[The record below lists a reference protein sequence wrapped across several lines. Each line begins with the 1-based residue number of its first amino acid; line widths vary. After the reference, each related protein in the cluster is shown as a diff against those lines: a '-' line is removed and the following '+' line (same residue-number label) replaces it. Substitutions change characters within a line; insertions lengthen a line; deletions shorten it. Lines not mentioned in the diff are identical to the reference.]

1 MAVKKKTT
9 KNADV
14 VAGGRNKKKVAKKA
28 VTKKKVAK
36 KAVTKKA
43 VAKKK
48 VAGFKKKVAKKKT
61 TKKNLPA
68 TTKKNLPA
76 TTKKNL
82 PATTKKNLPA
92 LRKNRALEADKP
104 STARKI
110 ARVAK
115 NVVRSPV
122 GKLGIPGAL
131 ATAAYFG
138 YKEFAGKKPK
148 KKAAPKKVKVI
159 EKNKPV
165 GGSIGRTSMKDF
177 KPKTKTKTVTA
188 KKKVSN
194 KRFDPRKANRA
205 GQKFGQR

>member
-9 KNADV
+9 KNAEV

-28 VTKKKVAK
+28 VTKKAVTKKKVAK
-36 KAVTKKA
+36 KAVTSAKKNKLSKA
-43 VAKKK
+43 VTPTKKNKLSKAVTPAKKNK
-48 VAGFKKKVAKKKT
+48 LNRAVTPAKKNKLNRAVTKKKVAKKT
-61 TKKNLPA
+61 STGTKLAN
-68 TTKKNLPA
+68 
-76 TTKKNL
+76 
-82 PATTKKNLPA
+82 
-92 LRKNRALEADKP
+92 
-104 STARKI
+104 
-110 ARVAK
+110 VAK
-115 NVVRSPV
+115 RVVRSPV

-159 EKNKPV
+159 EKNKPTG

-177 KPKTKTKTVTA
+177 KPKTKTVTA